1 MQGGWNQGP
10 PGGNAPPGGGYGQAP
25 GAPPGQPQPLYGQPQ
40 PPYGQPP
47 QAYGQ
52 PQQPYAQPPGYPPQ
66 AYGPPPGYPP
76 QGYGQP
82 PGFPNPYAPPG
93 PQWGPPGMGM
103 IAPVQGNFALGF
115 LAGFFGGCIGLILVH
130 AIAKGAETKRGV
142 SIGFGVSFI
151 VGAVVRVALMR

>member
-10 PGGNAPPGGGYGQAP
+10 PPGGGYGQPP
-25 GAPPGQPQPLYGQPQ
+25 GAPPAQPQPPYGQPQ

-47 QAYGQ
+47 PAYGQ
-52 PQQPYAQPPGYPPQ
+52 PPQGYGQPPGYPPPG
-66 AYGPPPGYPP
+66 YGQPPGYPP

-82 PGFPNPYAPPG
+82 PGFANPYAPPG

-103 IAPVQGNFALGF
+103 MAPVQGSFGLGF

-130 AIAKGAETKRGV
+130 AMAKGADTKKGAGV
-142 SIGFGVSFI
+142 GFAVAFV
-151 VGAVVRVALMR
+151 VGAVLRVALLR